1 MEEIGHYNGAPLN
14 LILAS
19 RNGDIGYMLLTP
31 HPIRKGN
38 VPHLGSMI
46 QDGTTSEYDWTG
58 EFVQVKDLPKVVN
71 PKKGFIVTA
80 NNRQMPERSKSIVG
94 ISSTAPVRA

>member
-1 MEEIGHYNGAPLN
+1 LRHFSFVWGAYDKQENVVDFVHNILSSKTVPEFVEKMEGIGHYNGAPMN

-38 VPHLGSMI
+38 VPHLGSMV

-58 EFVQVKDLPKVVN
+58 EFV
-71 PKKGFIVTA
+71 
-80 NNRQMPERSKSIVG
+80 
-94 ISSTAPVRA
+94 